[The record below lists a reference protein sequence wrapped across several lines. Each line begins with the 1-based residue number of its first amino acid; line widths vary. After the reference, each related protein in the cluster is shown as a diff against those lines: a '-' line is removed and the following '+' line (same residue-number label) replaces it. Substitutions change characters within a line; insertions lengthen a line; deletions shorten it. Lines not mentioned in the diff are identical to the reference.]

1 VPFMY
6 KSTRFSATS
15 LAMTACTSASPLACT
30 WGLKSSS
37 ESPANPREKPAS
49 AVGAVR
55 ERGQSASTSRTAPG
69 KREDRGRTCGRGDP
83 VRREGRDRGRG
94 GPRGGRGGA
103 QGSPDAERR
112 GATEG
117 GGHGWCAFRSGER
130 TPRTCGKIERKFATR
145 RKKRTQKAPRAPPPS
160 LPLAL
165 PPGARDAPLDASP
178 RRASARRGTARSFRS
193 FTRTDAMTTG
203 TDLVA
208 NERSGKDILDENLW
222 PGFDKFK
229 VVQVRFARRARHP
242 ERRAVAHPLA
252 RDASPRNA
260 RASPSRTRHEAR
272 LRGFFSFHSPPSN

>member
-1 VPFMY
+1 VDEVGRRAAL
-6 KSTRFSATS
+6 TLSA
-15 LAMTACTSASPLACT
+15 AA
-30 WGLKSSS
+30 
-37 ESPANPREKPAS
+37 R
-49 AVGAVR
+49 
-55 ERGQSASTSRTAPG
+55 
-69 KREDRGRTCGRGDP
+69 
-83 VRREGRDRGRG
+83 
-94 GPRGGRGGA
+94 
-103 QGSPDAERR
+103 RR
-112 GATEG
+112 GADMG
-117 GGHGWCAFRSGER
+117 GAPSGVER
-130 TPRTCGKIERKFATR
+130 EPREPLGKSSENLR
-145 RKKRTQKAPRAPPPS
+145 REEKKRTQKAPRAPPPS

-252 RDASPRNA
+252 RDASPRKA
-260 RASPSRTRHEAR
+260 HASPSRTRHEATLER
-272 LRGFFSFHSPPSN
+272 RGFFHSFHSSASN